1 MEVYKREYKTQE
13 GETRWSFLLDATIDG
28 KRIRRTLKGAE
39 NLKQARRMASTLL
52 RGLEAE
58 LGDKRKGK
66 KAPLPL
72 EAVLEHDR
80 QRVGISPFTARQEAA
95 SAKHLVRIL
104 GKAFDLSR
112 MTGADVDCFIRQRA
126 SETHRGKQISARTVN
141 LDLELLRAALVRLVD
156 QGRLSE
162 VPCRIKPLP
171 RIRKQKRALTR
182 NEALAL
188 LRACQKTEGLF
199 DVVAFL
205 LNTGLRRSELY
216 GLQWEHVDF
225 DSRSMTVLTK
235 KKGTSGH
242 IYEDRVPLN
251 AVCLAILE
259 EMRRQTPRPSG
270 LIFGRETRHGDFKGT
285 VDGIPVFWDHN
296 LGDKIKDA
304 ARKAGIEWWQEV
316 SAHTLRHTFGS
327 LSIRCGASLKDVSSL
342 MRHRDPM
349 MTVRTYLHEQEDSMR
364 SAVDSLALT
373 VSTNGTSK

>member
-1 MEVYKREYKTQE
+1 MEVYKREYKTKD
-13 GETRWSFLLDATIDG
+13 GETRWSFLLDVTIDG
-28 KRIRRTLKGAE
+28 KRIRRTLKGADT
-39 NLKQARRMASTLL
+39 LKQARRMASTLL

-58 LGDKRKGK
+58 LDGK
-66 KAPLPL
+66 KSRRRLPLPL

-80 QRVGISPFTARQEAA
+80 ERVGISPFTARQEAA

-104 GKAFDLSR
+104 GAKFDLSR
-112 MTGADVDCFIRQRA
+112 MTGADVDSFIRQRA
-126 SETHRGKQISARTVN
+126 SECYRGKQISPRTVN

-162 VPCRIKPLP
+162 MPCKIKPLP
-171 RIRKQKRALTR
+171 RVRKQKRALTR

-188 LRACQKTEGLF
+188 LKASQQTEGLF
-199 DVVAFL
+199 EVLAFL

-216 GLQWEHVDF
+216 SLRWDHVDF
-225 DSRSMTVLTK
+225 EMKTMTVLTK
-235 KKGTSGH
+235 KKGTSGL
-242 IYEDRVPLN
+242 IYEDRMPLN

-259 EMRRQTPRPSG
+259 EMRRQTPIPSG

-304 ARKAGIEWWQEV
+304 AKKAGIEWWQEV